1 MSNPIDDL
9 INRLRAAGMSDDA
22 ARAAARAAQN
32 APPVP
37 SRSFDLP
44 VGDMTPPPST
54 PRFDGI
60 TAGNVPAAP
69 DFSLGSPL
77 RIQMNKGARSYENLR
92 TGRTANLRNQN
103 PDLVR
108 VAQQNIQDANAYSA
122 RSQAQMLEQAAANK
136 EMLQAGAGI
145 GATAA
150 AVYGL
155 FPGGN
160 NSLPPG
166 GDKSP
171 PPQGSTTAD
180 LAAESRPVP
189 PVPATNYDGWPRE
202 EAQFVERFKR
212 QYLARE
218 ERRKRQEEGGYAD
231 PSDKAKAILDD
242 LNARRRKAGREVPE
256 AQQMMAE
263 ADRLLAM
270 GNAQRNAPG
279 YTPRDPSNPREQAQ
293 ILLQKLNADRM
304 AAGGEVPHSRQVMA
318 EVERLQ
324 KMYDQGRWPTR

>member
-1 MSNPIDDL
+1 
-9 INRLRAAGMSDDA
+9 
-22 ARAAARAAQN
+22 
-32 APPVP
+32 
-37 SRSFDLP
+37 
-44 VGDMTPPPST
+44 
-54 PRFDGI
+54 
-60 TAGNVPAAP
+60 
-69 DFSLGSPL
+69 
-77 RIQMNKGARSYENLR
+77 
-92 TGRTANLRNQN
+92 
-103 PDLVR
+103 
-108 VAQQNIQDANAYSA
+108 
-122 RSQAQMLEQAAANK
+122 MLEQAAANK
-136 EMLQAGAGI
+136 QMLQAGAGI

-150 AVYGL
+150 AGFAL
-155 FPGGN
+155 LPGGN

-189 PVPATNYDGWPRE
+189 PVPATNADGWQLEEAKAIERYKRQHLARVEKFKRE
-202 EAQFVERFKR
+202 E
-212 QYLARE
+212 
-218 ERRKRQEEGGYAD
+218 YAD

-242 LNARRRKAGREVPE
+242 LNARRRKAGGEVPE
-256 AQQMMAE
+256 AKQMMAE

-279 YTPRDPSNPREQAQ
+279 YTPRNPSNPREQAQ

-304 AAGGEVPHSRQVMA
+304 EAGGEVPHSRQVMA

>member
-1 MSNPIDDL
+1 MANPIDDL
-9 INRLRAAGMSDDA
+9 INRLRALGMSDDA

-60 TAGNVPAAP
+60 TAGNVPSAP

-77 RIQMNKGARSYENLR
+77 WNQMDKGARSYENLR

-189 PVPATNYDGWPRE
+189 PVPATNADGWPRE
-202 EAQFVERFKR
+202 EAQFLERFKR

-218 ERRKRQEEGGYAD
+218 ERRKRQGEGGYAD

-242 LNARRRKAGREVPE
+242 LNARRRKAGGEVPE
-256 AQQMMAE
+256 AKQMMAE
-263 ADRLLAM
+263 ANRLLAM

-304 AAGGEVPHSRQVMA
+304 EAGGEVPHSRQVMA

>member
-1 MSNPIDDL
+1 
-9 INRLRAAGMSDDA
+9 
-22 ARAAARAAQN
+22 
-32 APPVP
+32 
-37 SRSFDLP
+37 
-44 VGDMTPPPST
+44 
-54 PRFDGI
+54 
-60 TAGNVPAAP
+60 
-69 DFSLGSPL
+69 
-77 RIQMNKGARSYENLR
+77 
-92 TGRTANLRNQN
+92 
-103 PDLVR
+103 
-108 VAQQNIQDANAYSA
+108 
-122 RSQAQMLEQAAANK
+122 MLEQAAANK

-166 GDKSP
+166 GDKAP

-189 PVPATNYDGWPRE
+189 PVPATNADGWQLEEAKAIERYKQQHLARVEKLKREESVPATNTDGWPLE

-218 ERRKRQEEGGYAD
+218 ERRKRQGEGGYAD

-256 AQQMMAE
+256 AKQMMAE
-263 ADRLLAM
+263 ADRLLAT

-304 AAGGEVPHSRQVMA
+304 EAGGEVPHSRQVMA

-324 KMYDQGRWPTR
+324 NMYDQGRWPTR